1 VNVLD
6 MVQSTVDLP
15 EEDLVAGTLGTI
27 VHVFHTPRLAYEVEF
42 IDDSGTTIAIA
53 TVSPDQIVAVPPQP

>member
-6 MVQSTVDLP
+6 MVRSIVDLP

-42 IDDSGTTIAIA
+42 IDAAGSTIAMA
-53 TVSPDQIVAVPPQP
+53 TVSPDQIVAVDRAE